1 MIEYKNSW
9 SVKLIKRINSNR
21 DEIWNLISSP
31 KNLELYHPFC
41 KSNNVIKWPGKGSCD
56 ELTYLNG
63 IKLIRNFTKW
73 EEKRGYE
80 LLIGRKNGSLYCA
93 AKFALRGFSQ
103 PLSKDVIN
111 KNIRVS
117 IINPGMVKT
126 NFFENLNFEPGIE
139 EANSICIKDISS
151 TVAYI
156 LSLNRNTIVDEINL
170 SPRNK
175 SIKFK

>member
-1 MIEYKNSW
+1 MIQYKNSW

-80 LLIGRKNGSLYCA
+80 LLIGRKNGKKSLVKWEIIEKKDKVYLCIA
-93 AKFALRGFSQ
+93 VYPWFLREK
-103 PLSKDVIN
+103 SK
-111 KNIRVS
+111 
-117 IINPGMVKT
+117 
-126 NFFENLNFEPGIE
+126 
-139 EANSICIKDISS
+139 
-151 TVAYI
+151 I
-156 LSLNRNTIVDEINL
+156 LSFIPHHLFFKPNLKKYLN
-170 SPRNK
+170 S
-175 SIKFK
+175 

>member
-80 LLIGRKNGSLYCA
+80 LLIGRKNGKKSLVKWEIIEKNNKVYLCIA
-93 AKFALRGFSQ
+93 VYPWFLREKSKI
-103 PLSKDVIN
+103 LSFIPHHLFFKPNLKKYLNSVISGLDWYLSN
-111 KNIRVS
+111 KKVIER
-117 IINPGMVKT
+117 
-126 NFFENLNFEPGIE
+126 NFFG
-139 EANSICIKDISS
+139 K
-151 TVAYI
+151 Y
-156 LSLNRNTIVDEINL
+156 
-170 SPRNK
+170 
-175 SIKFK
+175 

>member
-21 DEIWNLISSP
+21 DQIWNLISSP

-80 LLIGRKNGSLYCA
+80 LLIGRKNGKKSLV
-93 AKFALRGFSQ
+93 KWEIIEK
-103 PLSKDVIN
+103 KDKVK
-111 KNIRVS
+111 KN
-117 IINPGMVKT
+117 
-126 NFFENLNFEPGIE
+126 
-139 EANSICIKDISS
+139 
-151 TVAYI
+151 
-156 LSLNRNTIVDEINL
+156 
-170 SPRNK
+170 
-175 SIKFK
+175 

>member
-21 DEIWNLISSP
+21 DEVWNLISSP

-63 IKLIRNFTKW
+63 IKLMRNFTKW

-80 LLIGRKNGSLYCA
+80 LLIGRKNGKKSLV
-93 AKFALRGFSQ
+93 KWE
-103 PLSKDVIN
+103 IIE
-111 KNIRVS
+111 KNDKVY
-117 IINPGMVKT
+117 
-126 NFFENLNFEPGIE
+126 L
-139 EANSICIKDISS
+139 CIA
-151 TVAYI
+151 V
-156 LSLNRNTIVDEINL
+156 
-170 SPRNK
+170 
-175 SIKFK
+175 

>member
-9 SVKLIKRINSNR
+9 NVKLIKRINSNR

-73 EEKRGYE
+73 EEKKGYE
-80 LLIGRKNGSLYCA
+80 LLIGRKNGKKSLVKWEIIEKNDQVYLCIA
-93 AKFALRGFSQ
+93 VYPWFLREKSKI
-103 PLSKDVIN
+103 LSFIPHHLFFKPNLKKYLNSVISGLDWYLSN
-111 KNIRVS
+111 KKVIER
-117 IINPGMVKT
+117 
-126 NFFENLNFEPGIE
+126 NFFGKHKWFSN
-139 EANSICIKDISS
+139 
-151 TVAYI
+151 
-156 LSLNRNTIVDEINL
+156 
-170 SPRNK
+170 
-175 SIKFK
+175 

>member
-80 LLIGRKNGSLYCA
+80 LLIGRKNGKKSLVKWEIIEKNDKVYLCIA
-93 AKFALRGFSQ
+93 VYPWFLREKSKI
-103 PLSKDVIN
+103 LSFIPHYLFFKPNLKKYLNSVISGLDWYLAN
-111 KNIRVS
+111 KKVIER
-117 IINPGMVKT
+117 
-126 NFFENLNFEPGIE
+126 NFFGKHKWFSN
-139 EANSICIKDISS
+139 
-151 TVAYI
+151 
-156 LSLNRNTIVDEINL
+156 
-170 SPRNK
+170 
-175 SIKFK
+175 